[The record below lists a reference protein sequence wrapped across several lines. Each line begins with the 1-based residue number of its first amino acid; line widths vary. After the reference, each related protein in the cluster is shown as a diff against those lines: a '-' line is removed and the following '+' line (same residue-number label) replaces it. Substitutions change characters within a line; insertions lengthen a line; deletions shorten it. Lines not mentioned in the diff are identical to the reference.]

1 MESERLSKI
10 VDAKYA
16 PADLVKIA
24 DEQKHLSKG
33 EQQELYQLLNK
44 HNQLFD
50 GTLDKWKGKP
60 IHIQLKEGATPYHA
74 KPYAVPKACERKLKI
89 EVDRLVKK
97 GVLKKV
103 YCSEWEAPSFAIPK
117 KDQTIC
123 FINDFES

>member
-1 MESERLSKI
+1 M
-10 VDAKYA
+10 
-16 PADLVKIA
+16 
-24 DEQKHLSKG
+24 
-33 EQQELYQLLNK
+33 
-44 HNQLFD
+44 FD
-50 GTLDKWKGKP
+50 GTFGKWKGKP